1 MKTIRTALG
10 RRLSDDSLDARLGQ
24 LACYLGA
31 FAVVPTSVVALVKHP
46 GSRTDLFVGLVLAGL
61 VGLLCVALGTLCR
74 RVVGSGERMSPRS
87 RWPEFATYP
96 ACIGVL
102 VLGIRWLA
110 GLELTP
116 ARVTLGLLLISSLS
130 LAVLVLGMMTTLVR
144 SPKG

>member
-10 RRLSDDSLDARLGQ
+10 RRLSDEAHDARLGQ

-31 FAVVPTSVVALVKHP
+31 VAVVPTSIVALVKHP
-46 GSRTDLFVGLVLAGL
+46 GSPADLFFGLVLAGL

-74 RVVGSGERMSPRS
+74 RVVGSREGMSPWS

-102 VLGIRWLA
+102 VLGIRGLA

-116 ARVTLGLLLISSLS
+116 ARVTVGLLLTCSLS
-130 LAVLVLGMMTTLVR
+130 LAVLMLGMMTTPVR
-144 SPKG
+144 SSKG